1 MLEEHI
7 TKRKDSRFIAREGSV
22 AVVKCKFSSKSG
34 VINDINRRG
43 LSFRYLVTDF
53 EHEEDSEELCE
64 LNIVCKPG
72 GLSLSIGSCKI
83 IKDNYIPPEYS
94 FCLGLMR
101 KCSVQFG
108 DMKPAEKLR
117 LEYFIKNFTEDSIN
131 EPSYITFS

>member
-1 MLEEHI
+1 MEEHI
-7 TKRKDSRFIAREGSV
+7 NKRKDSRFIAREESV
-22 AVVKCKFSSKSG
+22 AVVKCKSSSKSG
-34 VINDINRRG
+34 VINDINRSG
-43 LSFRYLVTDF
+43 LAFRYLVTDF

-64 LNIVCKPG
+64 LNIVCKPC

-108 DMKPAEKLR
+108 DMTPAEKLR